1 MSVSS
6 VADLDVGALAATDA
20 HLYLWTTN
28 RYLFDAFGIA
38 RAWGFAP
45 SQTLTW
51 CKPRMGIGPGGAF
64 SNTTEWI
71 LFCRRG
77 MLKPTQRMDSTWW
90 EWPRRGH
97 SVKPPEFLDIVES
110 VSPAPRVELFARQ
123 PRLGWDHWGYGYEA
137 AS

>member
-51 CKPRMGIGPGGAF
+51 CKPRMGIGPG
-64 SNTTEWI
+64 I
-71 LFCRRG
+71 L
-77 MLKPTQRMDSTWW
+77 
-90 EWPRRGH
+90 
-97 SVKPPEFLDIVES
+97 
-110 VSPAPRVELFARQ
+110 
-123 PRLGWDHWGYGYEA
+123 
-137 AS
+137 